1 MLTDPRWPCRTALL
15 IALSLIA
22 ALPAEAQERDGA
34 TPVVAVS
41 PVEDPDESRRATVL
55 ALFERPE
62 VRDAARVAG
71 VDLASV
77 ARDVEHL
84 EGESLDR
91 AARQAEALD
100 RRLAIDGTI
109 SSTTLIL
116 LLIITVLLIV
126 ILQD

>member
-1 MLTDPRWPCRTALL
+1 MVTGLRWPRRTALL
-15 IALSLIA
+15 IALSLTA
-22 ALPAEAQERDGA
+22 AFPVAAQERTGA
-34 TPVVAVS
+34 SPSVTVS
-41 PVEDPDESRRATVL
+41 PVEDPDESRRAMVL
-55 ALFERPE
+55 ALLERPE

-100 RRLAIDGTI
+100 RRLAIDGAI

-116 LLIITVLLIV
+116 LLIITVFLIV